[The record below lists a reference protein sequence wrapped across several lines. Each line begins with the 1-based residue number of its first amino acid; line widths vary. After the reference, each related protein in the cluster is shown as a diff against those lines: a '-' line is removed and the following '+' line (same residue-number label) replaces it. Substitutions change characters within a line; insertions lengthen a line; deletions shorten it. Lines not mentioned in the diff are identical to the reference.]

1 MFPRLTLVTVQTP
14 VWRVS
19 LGLGPASG
27 LGRFST
33 RLSSCFCLL
42 CDIIAWYKHCKLV
55 PHDEYFAAVVAGEVQ
70 YCVVAV

>member
-14 VWRVS
+14 VWRDS
-19 LGLGPASG
+19 LG

-42 CDIIAWYKHCKLV
+42 CNINTWDKHCKVV
-55 PHDEYFAAVVAGEVQ
+55 PHDECLLQ
-70 YCVVAV
+70 L